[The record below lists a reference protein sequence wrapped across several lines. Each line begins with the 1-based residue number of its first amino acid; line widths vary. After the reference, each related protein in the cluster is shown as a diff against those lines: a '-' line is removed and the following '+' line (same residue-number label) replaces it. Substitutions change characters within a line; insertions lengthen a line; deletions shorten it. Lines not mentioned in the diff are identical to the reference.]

1 MTNDVRTCLKNDRN
15 LEKAFSMHKYLSER
29 QNFFAKAYAPGHI
42 TGFFQIHENEN
53 PHRKG
58 STGCG
63 IVLNGG
69 VTTEVKVGEA
79 VEKTEIFLNGKE
91 VEGRTT
97 RSVAEMI
104 TDMPVRI
111 SSWAEI
117 PIGCGFGASGAG
129 AIGAAYALN
138 RALSLNLTSKNLNE
152 YAHVAEVINCSGLGD
167 VAGQSSGGVVIR
179 LQPGGPEFG
188 LVDSIPVHEA
198 RVFCIVLGEIHT
210 KSILKDAA
218 ASWKINTAG
227 KASMSE
233 LLKKPTLENFMHQ
246 AKEFA
251 SKTGLLS
258 SRAKDIIEAVN
269 ASGGMASQAMLGDTV
284 FAVASDSQEFP
295 LFETLQEFG
304 EVLEYNISTCTPKLM
319 YNK

>member
-1 MTNDVRTCLKNDRN
+1 
-15 LEKAFSMHKYLSER
+15 MHRYQSEGGD
-29 QNFFAKAYAPGHI
+29 FFAKAYAPGHI

-69 VTTEVKVGEA
+69 VTTEVKVGES

-97 RSVAEMI
+97 RTVAEMI

-111 SSWAEI
+111 NSWAEI

-129 AIGAAYALN
+129 AIGTAYALN
-138 RALSLNLTSKNLNE
+138 RALSLNQTTKNLTE
-152 YAHVAEVINCSGLGD
+152 YAHVAEVVNCSGLGD
-167 VAGQSSGGVVIR
+167 IAGQSNGGVVIR

-188 LVDSIPVHEA
+188 LVDTIPTPEA
-198 RVFCIVLGEIHT
+198 RVYCIVLGEIST
-210 KSILKDAA
+210 NSVLKDRAA
-218 ASWKINTAG
+218 VEKINTAG
-227 KASMSE
+227 RAAMSE
-233 LLKKPTLENFMHQ
+233 LLKKPTLENFMYQ
-246 AKEFA
+246 AKDFA
-251 SKTGLLS
+251 SKTGLMS
-258 SRAKDIIEAVN
+258 SRAKDIIEAAN

-284 FAVASDSQEFP
+284 FAIAPYCQEFP
-295 LFETLQEFG
+295 LYEVLREFG
-304 EVLEYNISTCTPKLM
+304 EVLEYNIGTCVPKLM
-319 YNK
+319 YD